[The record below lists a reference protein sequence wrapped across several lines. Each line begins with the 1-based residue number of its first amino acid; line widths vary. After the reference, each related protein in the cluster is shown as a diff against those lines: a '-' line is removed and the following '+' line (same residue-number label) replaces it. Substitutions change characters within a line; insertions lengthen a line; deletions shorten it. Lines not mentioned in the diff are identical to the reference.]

1 MIPDGH
7 MENEMPCAF
16 TVEPLETR
24 QLLSASPNPIDS
36 LMNPTSTGSVVV
48 SQAGSES
55 AGGILSAGATV
66 GDAANN
72 ARFAK
77 QLYLDTIGRRA
88 STSELS
94 SILGDLADG
103 DTAKDVA
110 GDLLDGDDYRTALV
124 QSFYTNYLRRSG
136 APGEVAGWVS
146 QLDAAAPV
154 AQVRE
159 GFISSGEYAL
169 NQGGGTNEGF
179 IKAAFEDVLNRA
191 GTDTEVSAY
200 LHEMVFNNASRMN
213 VARSLVTSPGA
224 YDAFVNQSYDHLLHR
239 EPTTIELTASVAQL
253 ALGASES
260 TILSNILGTDE
271 YYTAAISAVIV
282 TGVDAGAPPNVKV
295 FDAAS
300 GDLKFSFFAY
310 DPSYLGGVRVAS
322 ADVSGDGV
330 PDIITAPGP
339 HAPPNVRIFDGV
351 TGEQL
356 PGARGSFYAYDPA
369 YLGGVLVAAG
379 DVNNDGHA
387 DIITGVD
394 QGVGPNVKVFS
405 GADGSLLQSFFAY
418 DQAFLGGVRVAAGD
432 VNADG
437 YADIITGA
445 GSAAPHVRV
454 FSGADHTLLRNFM
467 AFNNPEFQ
475 DPHGSPDL
483 PETGGI
489 FVSSGDIDADG
500 HDDVLVSR
508 GDGLP
513 QVRTFSGFS
522 NALLHQY
529 NAYDPGF
536 LAGVRIGSADVN
548 HDGYDDIISGP
559 GFGGGSHVKVCNCS
573 AEVELENFFAYDPSY
588 LGAMFVA
595 GGRR

>member
-1 MIPDGH
+1 MAAPRATQSD
-7 MENEMPCAF
+7 
-16 TVEPLETR
+16 
-24 QLLSASPNPIDS
+24 
-36 LMNPTSTGSVVV
+36 
-48 SQAGSES
+48 S
-55 AGGILSAGATV
+55 AGGILSSGSNFAT
-66 GDAANN
+66 AANN
-72 ARFAK
+72 ARFVK
-77 QLYLDTIGRRA
+77 QLYLDTLGRRPTA
-88 STSELS
+88 LELS
-94 SILGDLADG
+94 SLTSDLTSG
-103 DTAKDVA
+103 DTTAEVA
-110 GDLLDGDDYRTALV
+110 GDLLDSDDYRTALV

-159 GFISSGEYAL
+159 GFISSGEYAF

-179 IKAAFEDVLNRA
+179 IKAAFQDVLNRT
-191 GTDTEVSAY
+191 GTDTEVLAY
-200 LHEMVFNNASRMN
+200 LHEMAFNNASRMN

-224 YDAFVNQSYDHLLHR
+224 YESLANQSYDHLLHR
-239 EPTTIELTASVAQL
+239 EPSTIELTAALAQL
-253 ALGASES
+253 TLGTPES

-322 ADVSGDGV
+322 ADVTGDGV

-351 TGEQL
+351 TGQPL
-356 PGARGSFYAYDPA
+356 PGSRGSFYAYDPA
-369 YLGGVLVAAG
+369 YLGGVLVASG

-394 QGVGPNVKVFS
+394 RGVGPNVKAFS
-405 GADGSLLQSFFAY
+405 GADGSLLESFFAY

-437 YADIITGA
+437 YSDIITGA
-445 GSAAPHVRV
+445 GSAAPHVRA
-454 FSGADHTLLRNFM
+454 FSGADHALLYNFM
-467 AFNNPEFQ
+467 AFNNSQFQ
-475 DPHGSPDL
+475 DPEGSPDL

-500 HDDVLVSR
+500 HDDILVSR

-513 QVRTFSGFS
+513 QVRTFSGVS
-522 NALLHQY
+522 NILLHQY

-536 LAGVRIGSADVN
+536 LAGVRIASADVN